1 LEKINGMQNLSSEK
15 VEELKTLAQ
24 SISTASQSL
33 SDEKTLTG
41 LKYLESIV
49 VKK

>member
-1 LEKINGMQNLSSEK
+1 MAE
-15 VEELKTLAQ
+15 
-24 SISTASQSL
+24 SITTAARSL

-41 LKYLESIV
+41 LKHLESIV